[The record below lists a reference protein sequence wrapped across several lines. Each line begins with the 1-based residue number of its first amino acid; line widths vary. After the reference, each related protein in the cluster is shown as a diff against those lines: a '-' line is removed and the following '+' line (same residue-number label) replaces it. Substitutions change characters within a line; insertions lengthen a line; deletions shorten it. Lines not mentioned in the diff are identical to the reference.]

1 MVTDRSTL
9 FSPRT
14 LLLVWLISGL
24 CWGFLQLAMVI
35 MAGETFAIDSTIMYA
50 LRSGADLS
58 DPVGPGWLEEIM
70 RDATALGSNWLLIA
84 ITLVVA
90 WYLVLIDRKRM
101 AAFLI
106 LAIISGIAVSFALKL
121 GFSRPRPDLV
131 PHHTRIYTSSFPS
144 GHAMMSAV
152 TYLTLA
158 GLLAQI
164 QSRRVIKALVFF
176 VAIFTMVL
184 VGASRVYLGVHWPS
198 DVVAGWCAGAFWA
211 MMCFHVA
218 KFFRLRRAD

>member
-1 MVTDRSTL
+1 MTDKATL
-9 FSPRT
+9 FAPRT
-14 LLLVWLISGL
+14 LLIVWVLSGL

-35 MAGETFAIDSTIMYA
+35 NAGETFEIDSTIMYA
-50 LRSGADLS
+50 LRSGVDLS
-58 DPVGPGWLEEIM
+58 DPIGPSWLEEIM
-70 RDATALGSNWLLIA
+70 RDSTALGSNWLLVL
-84 ITLVVA
+84 ITFVVA
-90 WYLVLIDRKRM
+90 CYLMLIDRKRM
-101 AAFLI
+101 AVFLMV
-106 LAIISGIAVSFALKL
+106 AIISGIFVSFALKF

-158 GLLAQI
+158 GLLAQV
-164 QSRRVIKALVFF
+164 QSRRAIKALVFI

-211 MMCFHVA
+211 MMCFHIA
-218 KFFRLRRAD
+218 KFYRLRRAD